1 MNRILTFALAIA
13 VSVGT
18 TAMLN
23 FIRKPRAAHQA
34 ADAQLASD
42 GAFRDG
48 LYLGRL
54 AARERR
60 PMRSPVGRW
69 STEKDRASF
78 DAGYRRGYMS
88 FLTAAVGE

>member
-1 MNRILTFALAIA
+1 MKRILALALAIA

-23 FIRKPRAAHQA
+23 LNRKPRDRRQA
-34 ADAQLASD
+34 AEAQLASD

-54 AARERR
+54 AASERR
-60 PMRSPVGRW
+60 PMQSPLGRW
-69 STEKDRASF
+69 SSEKDRASF
-78 DAGYRRGYMS
+78 DAGYRRGYSS
-88 FLTAAVGE
+88 FLTAEVGE